1 MLRSAIRE
9 IVVLHKPDNQQ
20 LKFTI
25 HWEGDACTQ
34 LTVKKR
40 ATPVGSRTDGSLIE
54 LVTKLSPSL
63 GDGEIARILNMKKLL
78 TPRGLS
84 WTMDRVQSFR
94 AHHRIRKAKQA
105 APEDVLTGQ
114 QAREY
119 LGIGYNGLLAL
130 IRRDVVHTHQVT
142 DFAPW
147 RIPRAEL
154 DSEEVQEL
162 VRILKKTGRCPA
174 GRGSPDSRESQD
186 SLFPGK
192 QGTLQKEAL

>member
-1 MLRSAIRE
+1 
-9 IVVLHKPDNQQ
+9 
-20 LKFTI
+20 
-25 HWEGDACTQ
+25 
-34 LTVKKR
+34 
-40 ATPVGSRTDGSLIE
+40 
-54 LVTKLSPSL
+54 
-63 GDGEIARILNMKKLL
+63 
-78 TPRGLS
+78 
-84 WTMDRVQSFR
+84 MDRVQSFR

-130 IRRDVVHTHQVT
+130 IRRGVVHTHQVT

-162 VRILKKTGRCPA
+162 VRVLKKTGRCPA
-174 GRGSPDSRESQD
+174 GRGSPESQNSQN
-186 SLFPGK
+186 SLFPSKPGI
-192 QGTLQKEAL
+192 LQVGVGMTIADHPLHRSPRAEFPHGAPTSGMTPSRRRG